1 MNGIELMISM
11 WCCCF
16 YFKWILESMEKLK
29 LVYSVLYDEKKSI
42 DFYWAAD
49 DPMCVVES
57 TENTI

>member
-1 MNGIELMISM
+1 
-11 WCCCF
+11 
-16 YFKWILESMEKLK
+16 MEKLK

>member
-1 MNGIELMISM
+1 MLLFLFQMNFGI
-11 WCCCF
+11 
-16 YFKWILESMEKLK
+16 YGKTKT
-29 LVYSVLYDEKKSI
+29 SVLYDKKKSI